1 MKTWNCFWLVLG
13 LAGAAAHGAE
23 PGGTVVVVYNKR
35 VPESRGVAEHYA
47 LRRQVPA
54 GQVIGLDLPVTET
67 MTRTQY
73 REQLQAPLYKLLVE
87 KKLFLPNPVQPK
99 ATGPVP
105 VPLIAAKIRYA
116 VLCYGVPLK
125 ISADPALVEE
135 GVDKMKPE
143 MRRNEAA
150 VDNELALLPIFGR
163 KMPLS
168 GPLGNPFYSATN
180 AGGMHPTNGLLM
192 VARLDGPSASIARGL
207 VDKAM
212 QAETNGLWG
221 RAYFDARGLTNG
233 DYKIGDDWMRSGAQI
248 SQQLGF
254 ETFLDET
261 QWTLP
266 AAFPMSQVAI
276 YAGWYDNNV
285 SGPFT
290 LPEVEFMPGAF
301 AYHLHSFNAATL
313 RTTNTHWTGPL
324 LAKGATITFGSVE
337 EPYLS
342 GTPDVATF
350 LSRLIY
356 LRFSYGEAAY
366 AAQGALSWQTTVIGD
381 PLYRPFLR
389 APDALHFDLEKRGSP
404 LLEWS
409 HLRVV
414 NLNQA
419 TGMKTEELT
428 EYLEQV
434 LLLLNKSAV
443 LLEKMG
449 DLHRS
454 LKKLPEAMRAY
465 EQALNHVASPQQ
477 KIRLM
482 LMLAELQSHSDRE
495 KDAFAL
501 YQKFLVE
508 VPRYPAPLNIYQKL
522 LPLAQRLGEKAD
534 VEKYQAEIKRLTP
547 AP

>member
-1 MKTWNCFWLVLG
+1 MKLFHWFWLPLCLV
-13 LAGAAAHGAE
+13 GAVAHGAE
-23 PGGTVVVVYNKR
+23 SGGAVVVVYNKR

-47 LRRQVPA
+47 KVRQVPA
-54 GQVIGLDLPVTET
+54 AQVIGLDLPATET
-67 MTRTQY
+67 LTRAQF
-73 REQLQAPLYKLLVE
+73 REQLQAPLYKLLVD
-87 KKLFLPNPVQPK
+87 KKLFVPNPVKPK

-105 VPLIAAKIRYA
+105 APLLEAKIRYA

-125 ISADPALVEE
+125 ISADPTLVEAGAE
-135 GVDKMKPE
+135 KLQAE
-143 MRRNEAA
+143 LRRNEAA
-150 VDNELALLPIFGR
+150 VDNELALLPVFAR
-163 KMPLS
+163 KMPVS
-168 GPLGNPFYSATN
+168 GPLGNSFYGATN
-180 AGGMHPTNGLLM
+180 NGAMHPTNGLLM
-192 VARLDGPSASIARGL
+192 VARLDGPNASIARGL

-233 DYKIGDDWMRSGAQI
+233 NYKVGDDWMRTGAQI
-248 SQQLGF
+248 TQRQGY
-254 ETFLDET
+254 ETFLDDT

-266 AAFPMSQVAI
+266 TAFPLSHVAI

-290 LPEVEFMPGAF
+290 LPAVEFMPGAF

-342 GTPDVATF
+342 GTPDVAVF
-350 LSRLIY
+350 LHRLFFMRY
-356 LRFSYGEAAY
+356 SFGEAAY
-366 AAQGALSWQTTVIGD
+366 AAQSALSWQTTVIGD

-389 APDALHFDLEKRGSP
+389 APDALHFDLEKRGDP
-404 LLEWS
+404 LLQWS

-414 NLNQA
+414 NLNLA
-419 TGMKTEELT
+419 TGMNTEELIA
-428 EYLEQV
+428 YLEQIP
-434 LLLLNKSAV
+434 LILKNSAV
-443 LLEKMG
+443 LLERLG
-449 DLHRS
+449 DLRRS
-454 LKKLPEAMRAY
+454 LKKMPEALLAY
-465 EQALNHVASPQQ
+465 EQALKNAPSPQQ

-482 LMLAELQSHSDRE
+482 LRLADLQTQAERP
-495 KDAFAL
+495 KDAYAL

-508 VPRYPAPLNIYQKL
+508 VPHYPSPLSIYQKL
-522 LPLAQRLGEKAD
+522 LPLAQQLGEKAD
-534 VEKYQAEIKRLTP
+534 AEKYQAEIKRLTP